1 LLWLVAGL
9 IAAPMLLAVV
19 GSAYVF
25 FINET
30 HDLSLNLERQE
41 MEPGRYA
48 VSDCLHSVTQAARL
62 HSLFP

>member
-1 LLWLVAGL
+1 
-9 IAAPMLLAVV
+9 MLAVV
-19 GSAYVF
+19 GSAYVL

-48 VSDCLHSVTQAARL
+48 VSDCLHSVTQAHCAL
-62 HSLFP
+62 VFIHFFLDGAHC